1 MVMMVLVNI
10 AMETTV
16 IVFAFLLFALLLL
29 NYEMQNESKWL
40 LLLRITITTI
50 KLCHILIMEVYTD
63 NIMKIIE
70 SKNYENKKSYKHLKK
85 LLV

>member
-29 NYEMQNESKWL
+29 NYEMQNESK
-40 LLLRITITTI
+40 
-50 KLCHILIMEVYTD
+50 
-63 NIMKIIE
+63 
-70 SKNYENKKSYKHLKK
+70 
-85 LLV
+85 